1 MMWFDALLSAFEYL
15 ISVIPATVLGI
26 VLMELLIE
34 LGWVQKLGSL
44 TAPFMRFGHLRE
56 EVGVSFLVSFGS
68 PTAGNSMVAGL
79 NKKGLIDDKETLIAS
94 LVNSFPATFI
104 FVRDL
109 LPVLLILLGTTGFIY
124 LGIVVGVGFFRT
136 AITLILGRF
145 LLSPKKP
152 AVIDWHA
159 EKKKFGA
166 ALRDALST
174 SWAPLR
180 SIIPTMAV
188 AAVIVFQLIDI
199 GFFDMISVYLKGF
212 PALRYLPPESLPVIA
227 AWFASNIGA
236 YTIASKLLADGILSS
251 RDIVIALLVGRV
263 LSSLVRLRFTIP
275 YYTGIFSPKLGMQI
289 MLLATLMQEGLTV
302 IVIVLLVML
311 W

>member
-1 MMWFDALLSAFEYL
+1 MWFDALLAAFGYL
-15 ISVIPATVLGI
+15 ISIVPATVIGI

-34 LGWVQKLGSL
+34 LGLVQRLGSL
-44 TAPFMRFGHLRE
+44 TAPFMHFGHLRE

-68 PTAGNSMVAGL
+68 PTAGNSMVADL
-79 NKKGLIDDKETLIAS
+79 NKKGLMGDTETLIAS
-94 LVNSFPATFI
+94 LVTSFPATFI

-109 LPVLLILLGTTGFIY
+109 TPVLVILLGTTGLIY

-136 AITLILGRF
+136 AIMLFIGR
-145 LLSPKKP
+145 LLLPQRKTAIIEHSIK
-152 AVIDWHA
+152 
-159 EKKKFGA
+159 KKKFGN
-166 ALRDALST
+166 ALRDALRT

-180 SIIPTMAV
+180 SIIPTMV
-188 AAVIVFQLIDI
+188 IAAVIVFQLIDI
-199 GFFDMISVYLKGF
+199 GFFDTIAVYLKGL
-212 PALRYLPPESLPVIA
+212 PALRYLPPEGLPVIA

-236 YTIASKLLADGILSS
+236 YTIAGKLLSDGILSS
-251 RDIVIALLVGRV
+251 KEIVITLLVGRV

-275 YYTGIFSPKLGMQI
+275 YYTGIFSPKLGTQI

-302 IVIVLLVML
+302 VVIVLLAVF